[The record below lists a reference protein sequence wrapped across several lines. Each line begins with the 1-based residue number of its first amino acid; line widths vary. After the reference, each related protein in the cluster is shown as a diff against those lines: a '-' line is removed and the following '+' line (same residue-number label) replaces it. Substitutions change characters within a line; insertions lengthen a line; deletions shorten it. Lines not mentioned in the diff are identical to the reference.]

1 MSSRLLVLGA
11 ICALLVGAFAPAT
24 VARKGADATASR
36 SFEHIGANGSAN
48 FKPAL
53 LDQTTKVTII
63 VKLSGKTLADRIAA
77 AKAQGKT
84 LSKAER
90 NAIIADI
97 RAGQAATITQ
107 AKALGATIR
116 ATYQAAYNGFSVR
129 IARGQLEK
137 LSKLAGVEGVFGVG
151 ISKPD
156 NERSV
161 PYIGAPSVWQDLGLT
176 GTGVNIGVI
185 DTGIDYYHANFG
197 GSGNPADFANADGTT
212 LSDGG
217 FPSAKV
223 AGGTDFVGDDYNAD
237 EGTVAHPDPDPLD
250 CNGHGSH
257 TAGTAA
263 GFGVLS
269 TGATYTGPYNATT
282 VSSNTWKIGPGVAPQ
297 ATLYAYRVFGC
308 VGSVEND
315 IVVDA
320 IDQTVADGMDVVNMS
335 LGSPFGTAAGPEQDS
350 IAAASAAGTLVV
362 ASAGNSG
369 QSAYVTGA
377 PATADHAISVAAMD
391 GGYATF
397 PGAILDFSGAG
408 HANITAINANGA
420 TFSNGLTLPIK
431 VLYSGTPHDAAHI
444 SLGCSLA
451 EDQAAGVTGYLIVV
465 QRGTCARV
473 AKAIFG
479 QQAGAAAVLM
489 VNNAAGYPPFEGTIT
504 NNPDTGEVYTVTIP
518 FLGVPNTDGP
528 ALVAAGS
535 DTVTLTNTSIP
546 SPSYKQLAS
555 FSSGGPRN
563 GDSAVKPDVAAPG
576 VSTVSTGMGTGTDG
590 ATISGTSMAA
600 PHVTGVA
607 ALVAQGKPGL
617 SPDAIKAAIMN
628 TATVSTSLIGTS
640 NVRTVGSGLVQPRR
654 ATDTLVYATTGLAN
668 SGLASLNFGYD
679 SMGAAYTETIPI
691 TFHNTDSHQYR
702 FDLSNA
708 FQSQQGAAL
717 TFSASN
723 VTIPANGT
731 ASVDVT
737 LSLSAAAVANLAP
750 ADLGVLGAL
759 SSIRGA
765 VTATPHSGG
774 AHLYSLRIP
783 YLLAPRGLSSVA
795 PGAPTTYTTSNGT
808 ATRTDPVTNSGI
820 HAGTADVYAWGLT
833 DPDDVAS
840 NTIDVRN
847 VGVQSLPGQLVGAPS
862 TDRLLV
868 FAINVA
874 GTWSNAATNE
884 YDIAIDTNADG
895 KADYYVVGVDV
906 GVVTTGDFDGRM
918 GSFIFK
924 VGSKGALSLV
934 DIWGASAPMNGSTLE
949 LPTLA
954 SEIGLMQANT
964 SFKYQVVS
972 FEIFDGT
979 GTGFDA
985 VAGGAWAAFDSHKA
999 PVSTGEYL
1007 TLNPGSTD
1015 TLHQQIDTVQLN
1027 KNPVLG
1033 WLVVTLD
1040 DANGTGQADTVPINY
1055 P

>member
-36 SFEHIGANGSAN
+36 SFEHIGANGSTD

-53 LDQTTKVTII
+53 LDQTTKVTVI
-63 VKLSGKTLADRIAA
+63 VKLSGKTLADFIAA

-90 NAIIADI
+90 NAILADI
-97 RAGQAATITQ
+97 RAAQSATITQ

-161 PYIGAPSVWQDLGLT
+161 PYIGTPSVWQDLGLT
-176 GTGVNIGVI
+176 GTGIKIGDI

-197 GSGNPADFANADGTT
+197 GSGNPADFAADNGLTIGTAA
-212 LSDGG
+212 
-217 FPSAKV
+217 FPNAKV

-237 EGTVAHPDPDPLD
+237 EGTAAHPDPDPLD

-263 GFGVLS
+263 GYGVLS
-269 TGATYTGPYNATT
+269 NGTTYTGPYNATT
-282 VSSNTWKIGPGVAPQ
+282 VSGNSWIIGPGVAPQ

-315 IVVDA
+315 IIVDA
-320 IDQTVADGMDVVNMS
+320 IDLAVAQGMDVVNMS
-335 LGSPFGTAAGPEQDS
+335 LGSPFGTSEGPEQDA
-350 IAAASAAGTLVV
+350 IASASEAGTLIV

-369 QSAYVTGA
+369 PSAYVTGA

-397 PGAILDFSGAG
+397 PGATLDFSGAG

-420 TFSNGLTLPIK
+420 TFSNGLTLPVK

-451 EDQAAGVTGYLIVV
+451 EDQAAGVAGTLLVV

-489 VNNAAGYPPFEGTIT
+489 VNNAAGYPPFEGQIT
-504 NNPDTGEVYTVTIP
+504 NNPDTGEQYTVTIP

-528 ALVAAGS
+528 ALVAAEA
-535 DTVTLTNTSIP
+535 DTVTLTNTAIA

-563 GDSAVKPDVAAPG
+563 GDSAVKPEVAAPG
-576 VSTVSTGMGTGTDG
+576 VSTVSTGVGTGTG
-590 ATISGTSMAA
+590 SLTISGTSMAA

-607 ALVAQGKPGL
+607 ALVAQGKPGW

-654 ATDTLVYATTGLAN
+654 ATDTFVYATTGGAD

-679 SMGAAYTETIPI
+679 PMGGAYTETIPI

-717 TFSASN
+717 TFAASN

-731 ASVDVT
+731 ASVNVT
-737 LSLSAAAVANLAP
+737 LSLSATAVANLAA

-759 SSIRGA
+759 NSIRGA
-765 VTATPHSGG
+765 VTATPHAGA
-774 AHLYSLRIP
+774 AHLYALRIP
-783 YLLAPRGLSSVA
+783 YLLAPRGLSSVV
-795 PGAPTTYTTSNGT
+795 PGTPTAYTTSTGS
-808 ATRTDPVTNSGI
+808 ATRTDPVTNGGI
-820 HAGTADVYAWGLT
+820 HAGTADVYAWGAT
-833 DPDDVAS
+833 DGAESVAP
-840 NTIDVRN
+840 TIDVRN
-847 VGVQSLPGQLVGAPS
+847 VGVQTLPGQLVGAPS

-906 GVVTTGDFDGRM
+906 GAVTTGDFDGRM
-918 GSFIFK
+918 GSFIFS
-924 VGSKGALSLV
+924 VGPKGALTLV

-954 SEIGLMQANT
+954 SEIGLMAGNT

-979 GTGFDA
+979 GAGFDA
-985 VAGGAWAAFDSHKA
+985 VAWAAFDSHKP

-1007 TLNPGSTD
+1007 TLNPGSTG
-1015 TLHQQIDTVQLN
+1015 TLHQQIDTVQLT
-1027 KNPVLG
+1027 KNNVLG

-1040 DANGTGQADTVPINY
+1040 DSNGTGQANAVPINY